1 MNKKNYP
8 LNFIWIMV
16 LSILLMPLMV
26 YAGDLYHCRDNKGN
40 EAIMDFPV
48 DGMNCKVVE
57 SFEEDTVVK
66 KENKADAQANNN
78 ITAVSVSRNQV
89 LVPVTL
95 VYDGTEVKATLLMD
109 TGASGTVIHND
120 VADRLYIKM
129 SKTRKVKGG
138 VVGGGIVDIHVVK
151 MDMIKIGP
159 HEIHDQSIGIV
170 DHEGYKVK
178 FDGLLGMDILSG
190 FSYQLD
196 LAKQQIIWK

>member
-1 MNKKNYP
+1 MNRKNHP
-8 LNFIWIMV
+8 VNFIWLMV
-16 LSILLMPLMV
+16 LSILLMPSV
-26 YAGDLYHCRDNKGN
+26 IYAGDIYQCRDNNGN
-40 EAIMDFPV
+40 EAIMDYPV
-48 DGMNCKVVE
+48 DGMNCKIIE
-57 SFEEDTVVK
+57 SSEEDTVVK
-66 KENKADAQANNN
+66 KENKAAAPANNN

-95 VYDGTEVKATLLMD
+95 VYDGTEVKAALLMD
-109 TGASGTVIHND
+109 TGASATVIHTS

-138 VVGGGIVDIHVVK
+138 VVGGGIVDIHVVR

-159 HEIHDQSIGIV
+159 YEIHDKNIGIV
-170 DHEGYKVK
+170 DHEGYQVN

-190 FSYQLD
+190 FSYHLD

>member
-1 MNKKNYP
+1 MNRKNYQ
-8 LNFIWIMV
+8 LNFIWLMV
-16 LSILLMPLMV
+16 LSILLMPLII
-26 YAGDLYHCRDNKGN
+26 YAGDLYHCSDNKGN

-66 KENKADAQANNN
+66 KENKAAAQANNN
-78 ITAVSVSRNQV
+78 ITAVSVSSNQV
-89 LVPVTL
+89 LVPVTF

-138 VVGGGIVDIHVVK
+138 VVGGGIVDVHVVK

-159 HEIHDQSIGIV
+159 HEIRDHNIGIV

-190 FSYQLD
+190 FSYHLD
-196 LAKQQIIWK
+196 LAKQQIIWQ